1 MEYLYLSKWSDDTP
15 VHKAL
20 REALA
25 NCLINADYHGLRGV
39 VIRKEPDKLILA
51 NPGYVRTGK
60 KQMRLGGESDPRNK
74 ALMKMFNLINIGER
88 AGSGVPNIF
97 NVWADEGWEEPV
109 IEERFD
115 PDRTVLSLSFKKS
128 DDKKATIKSDDKKSI
143 KTGKQQEKILNHMEE
158 NKEYR
163 LQDFCD
169 LLGLKETRT
178 KEILKPLIFDGKIS
192 ALGKNKDRRYKLG

>member
-1 MEYLYLSKWSDDTP
+1 
-15 VHKAL
+15 
-20 REALA
+20 
-25 NCLINADYHGLRGV
+25 
-39 VIRKEPDKLILA
+39 
-51 NPGYVRTGK
+51 
-60 KQMRLGGESDPRNK
+60 MRLGGESDPRNK

-128 DDKKATIKSDDKKSI
+128 DDKKPTIKSDDKKTTIKSDDKKST

-178 KEILKPLIFDGKIS
+178 KEILKPLISDGKIS
-192 ALGKNKDRRYKLG
+192 VTGKNKDRRYKLG

>member
-1 MEYLYLSKWSDDTP
+1 
-15 VHKAL
+15 
-20 REALA
+20 
-25 NCLINADYHGLRGV
+25 
-39 VIRKEPDKLILA
+39 
-51 NPGYVRTGK
+51 
-60 KQMRLGGESDPRNK
+60 MRLGGESEPRNK

-128 DDKKATIKSDDKKSI
+128 DDKKPTIKRDDKKPTIKSDDKKGT

-178 KEILKPLIFDGKIS
+178 KEILKLLISDGKIS
-192 ALGKNKDRRYKLG
+192 VIGKNKDRRYKLG